1 MADLVVVPANVLPLT
16 GARRRY
22 ATAGETFTAGQAV
35 YRNRADR
42 QLYKA
47 DANLTQAAASAV
59 GIATTAGVPGQT
71 AEYVDRGQVVL
82 GVAVAPGVPFVVS
95 ATPGGVAP
103 ATDLATGWYTSL
115 LGVGA
120 GGQILDVRPFASGYL
135 HG

>member
-1 MADLVVVPANVLPLT
+1 M
-16 GARRRY
+16 
-22 ATAGETFTAGQAV
+22 AV

-47 DANLTQAAASAV
+47 DANLTQIAAGAV

-82 GVAVAPGVPFVVS
+82 GVAVAPGVPFVAS
-95 ATPGGVAP
+95 ATAGGVAP
-103 ATDLATGWYTSL
+103 ATDLAPGWYTSL